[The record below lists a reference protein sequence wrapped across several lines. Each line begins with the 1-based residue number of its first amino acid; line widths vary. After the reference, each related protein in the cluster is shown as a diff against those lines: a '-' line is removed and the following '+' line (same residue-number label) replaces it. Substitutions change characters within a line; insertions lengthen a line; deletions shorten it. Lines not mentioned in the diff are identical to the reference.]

1 MTIVLT
7 PIDQGMLFLV
17 AGGLGVA
24 LSRVAGSARYLSA
37 VSFLNIWIALPGI
50 FFVIYLTRGALAE
63 DAGIVVFS
71 SVFTLLMLG
80 LLAVATRRMTS
91 EVRGSVI
98 LNGTFVNAIN
108 LPFPLLQFL
117 MGTYSYA
124 ATFAATTSVI
134 QIVAA
139 KILQGHFG
147 TGSGG
152 GAGASLKR
160 AAPLIAAG
168 AGVVSHYLIWPTTT
182 PGMVV
187 EDASVIQNVFIAMI
201 FVHFGLTLGKSFS
214 ASNSRYKL
222 ASRPFLT
229 TALFR
234 TLIGPL
240 LAMAL
245 AIPLGEGSGVYLQMV
260 FEATMPPAIINTVL
274 AGIYGFDAD
283 FTAKSTTIL
292 TPINT
297 AEAIALFYVL
307 RGFW

>member
-1 MTIVLT
+1 MTIALT
-7 PIDQGMLFLV
+7 PIDQGILFLA

-24 LSRVAGSARYLSA
+24 LSRVAESTRYLSA
-37 VSFLNIWIALPGI
+37 ISFLNIWIALPGI
-50 FFVIYLTRGALAE
+50 FFVVYLTRGALAE
-63 DAGIVVFS
+63 DVGIVVFS

-80 LLAVATRRMTS
+80 LLAVATRSMTS

-98 LNGTFVNAIN
+98 LNGAFVNAIN

-124 ATFAATTSVI
+124 ATFATTTSAI

-139 KILQGHFG
+139 KMLQGHFG

-160 AAPLIAAG
+160 AAPLIAVG

-182 PGMVV
+182 PGEVV

-214 ASNSRYKL
+214 ASNSHFEL
-222 ASRPFLT
+222 VSRPFLT
-229 TALFR
+229 TTLFR
-234 TLIGPL
+234 VLIGPL
-240 LAMAL
+240 LAMTL
-245 AIPLGEGSGVYLQMV
+245 AIPLGVGSGVYLQMV

-274 AGIYGFDAD
+274 AGIYGFDVD
-283 FTAKSTTIL
+283 SSAKSTAIL

-297 AEAIALFYVL
+297 VEAIALFYVL